1 MSIEKYDLVVLG
13 SGPAGFS
20 AAMRAIDFKK
30 SVCIIEA
37 NHLGGAGI
45 MNGALT
51 SKAMWE
57 LSRDFS
63 IASSVTRGYRASGLN
78 VEYDKVQKTVIQA
91 AKQKQLQMLSQI
103 ETYSKASENSGN
115 ITLKYGWGKFLDSN
129 TVEIISHDKIEQVK
143 GDNFIIATGS
153 RPRPMPDV
161 EVDNER
167 IIDSDGIMNLKE
179 FPERMIII
187 GSGIIG
193 CEYATIFSNYNQTE
207 VHLLDRQ
214 HKVIPY
220 EDDDVSDFVS
230 KGLEKNGV
238 IIHHTANLRT
248 IRKRSDCLEVVLDYQ
263 DGHSKVIEVDVAVVA
278 VGRIPNLDNLGL
290 ENVNIK
296 TTERGYLDI
305 NEACAIDNFKSCNI
319 FAAGDV
325 SGHAQLYSV
334 GELQG
339 RFIVEALYGNLEF
352 PLDYSNMST
361 LMFFKPAVAAVGLN
375 EKACKSQ
382 NIPYK
387 VATYSN
393 SLINRAIAM
402 RASDGF
408 VKIIVSDDGENRI
421 LGMRAAGPQ
430 ASTLIT
436 SIAYQISQKG
446 TLKDIRK
453 NVHPHPSISEGVQ
466 ECLRV
471 FEGKSIYKP
480 QAFPDFIKLESWHP
494 EVVKENS

>member
-1 MSIEKYDLVVLG
+1 MSIEKFDLVVLG

-37 NHLGGAGI
+37 NHLGGTGI

-78 VEYDKVQKTVIQA
+78 VDYKKVQKTVIQA

-103 ETYSKASENSGN
+103 ETYSVASDNAGSV
-115 ITLKYGWGKFLDSN
+115 TLKYGWGKFVDSN
-129 TVEIISHDKIEQVK
+129 TIEIISADKIEQVK

-153 RPRPMPDV
+153 RPRTMLDV

-167 IIDSDGIMNLKE
+167 IIDSEGIVDLKE
-179 FPERMIII
+179 FPERMIIL

-193 CEYATIFSNYNQTE
+193 CEFATIFSNYNQTE

-220 EDDDVSDFVS
+220 EDEDLSNFVG
-230 KGLEKNGV
+230 KNLEDNGV
-238 IIHHTANLRT
+238 MIHHTANLRA
-248 IRKRSDCLEVVLDYQ
+248 IRKHPDFLEVVLDYQ
-263 DGHSKVIEVDVAVVA
+263 DGHSKVIEVDVALVA
-278 VGRIPNLDNLGL
+278 IGRIPNLDNIGL
-290 ENVNIK
+290 ENVGIS
-296 TTERGYLDI
+296 TTDRGYLDI
-305 NEACAIDNFKSCNI
+305 NEVCATDNFQSCNI

-339 RFIVEALYGNLEF
+339 RYIVETLYGNLEF

-361 LMFFKPAVAAVGLN
+361 LMFFKPEVAAVGLN
-375 EKACKSQ
+375 EKGCRKRGIA
-382 NIPYK
+382 YK

-393 SLINRAIAM
+393 SLVNRAVAM
-402 RASDGF
+402 RATDGF
-408 VKIIVSDDGENRI
+408 VKIIVSDDGKDRI

-436 SIAYQISQKG
+436 SIAYQITQKG
-446 TLKDIRK
+446 TLRDIQQ
-453 NVHPHPSISEGVQ
+453 NVHPHPSISEGIQ

-471 FEGKSIYKP
+471 FEEKSIYKP
-480 QAFPDFIKLESWHP
+480 KAFPDLIKLESWKP
-494 EVVKENS
+494 ELVNEKS

>member
-1 MSIEKYDLVVLG
+1 MSTEKYDLVVLG
-13 SGPAGFS
+13 SGPAGFA
-20 AAMRAIDFKK
+20 AAMRALDFKK

-57 LSRDFS
+57 LSRDYS
-63 IASSVTRGYRASGLN
+63 IASSVMRGYRASGLN
-78 VEYDKVQKTVIQA
+78 VDYKLVQKTILQA

-103 ETYSKASENSGN
+103 ETYSEPSNDYGT
-115 ITLKYGWGKFLDSN
+115 ITLKYGWGKFIDSH
-129 TVEIISHDKIEQVK
+129 TVEIISKNKTERILGE
-143 GDNFIIATGS
+143 NFIIATGS
-153 RPRPMPDV
+153 RPRTMPDV
-161 EVDNER
+161 EIDQER
-167 IIDSDGIMNLKE
+167 IIDSEGVMDLKE

-193 CEYATIFSNYNQTE
+193 CEFATIFSNYNQTE

-220 EDDDVSDFVS
+220 EDDDLSSFVS
-230 KGLEKNGV
+230 KNLENNGV
-238 IIHHTANLRT
+238 TIHHTANLRC
-248 IRKRSDCLEVVLDYQ
+248 IRKRPDFLEVVLDYQ
-263 DGHSKVIEVDVAVVA
+263 DGHSKVLEVDVALVA
-278 VGRIPNLDNLGL
+278 VGRIPNLDNIGL
-290 ENVNIK
+290 ENVGIS
-296 TTERGYLDI
+296 TTDRGYLNI
-305 NEACAIDNFKSCNI
+305 NEVCATDNFKSCNI

-339 RFIVEALYGNLEF
+339 RYIVEALYGNLEY
-352 PLDYSNMST
+352 PLDYSNMAT
-361 LMFFKPAVAAVGLN
+361 LMFFKPEVAAVGLN
-375 EKACKSQ
+375 EKACRKKG
-382 NIPYK
+382 IPYK

-393 SLINRAIAM
+393 SLVNRAIAM
-402 RASDGF
+402 RATDGF
-408 VKIIVSDDGENRI
+408 VKIIVSDDGKDHI

-436 SIAYQISQKG
+436 SIAYQITQKG
-446 TLKDIRK
+446 TLKDIRQ
-453 NVHPHPSISEGVQ
+453 NVHPHPSISEGIQ

-471 FEGKSIYKP
+471 FEEKSIYKP
-480 QAFPDFIKLESWHP
+480 KAFPDLIKLETWKP
-494 EVVKENS
+494 DNE

>member
-1 MSIEKYDLVVLG
+1 MSQEKYDLIVIG

-20 AAMRAIDFKK
+20 AATRAIDFKK

-57 LSRDFS
+57 LSKDFN
-63 IASSVTRGYRASGLN
+63 IASSVNRGYRASGLFAD
-78 VEYDKVQKTVIQA
+78 YKQVQKTIIQA

-103 ETYSKASENSGN
+103 ETFSQKTENHGN
-115 ITLKYGWGKFLDSN
+115 IKLKYGWAKFIDSH
-129 TVEIISHDKIEQVK
+129 TIEIDKNGQKEQIC
-143 GDNFIIATGS
+143 GENIIIATGS
-153 RPRPMPDV
+153 RPRNMPDI
-161 EVDNER
+161 EIDQER
-167 IIDSDGIMNLKE
+167 IVDSEGIMNLKE

-220 EDDDVSDFVS
+220 EDDDISEFVS
-230 KGLEKNGV
+230 KNLEKNGV

-263 DGHSKVIEVDVAVVA
+263 DGHSKVIEVDVAVIA
-278 VGRIPNLDNLGL
+278 VGRIPNLDNMGL

-296 TTERGYLDI
+296 TTEKGYLNI

-339 RFIVEALYGNLEF
+339 RFIVEALYSNLKF

-361 LMFFKPAVAAVGLN
+361 LMFFKPEVAAVGMN
-375 EKACKSQ
+375 EKTCQKR

-393 SLINRAIAM
+393 SLINRAVAM
-402 RASDGF
+402 RATDGF
-408 VKIIVSDDGENRI
+408 IKIIVSDDAENRI

-436 SIAYQISQKG
+436 SIAYQITQKG
-446 TLKDIRK
+446 SLKDIRK

-480 QAFPDFIKLESWHP
+480 QAFPDLIKLKSWKP
-494 EVVKENS
+494 DKQG

>member
-1 MSIEKYDLVVLG
+1 MDIEKYDLVVLG

-37 NHLGGAGI
+37 SHLGGAGI

-63 IASSVTRGYRASGLN
+63 IASSVMRGYRASGLH
-78 VEYDKVQKTVIQA
+78 VDYKKVQQTIIQA

-103 ETYSKASENSGN
+103 ETYSKASETCGN
-115 ITLKYGWGKFLDSN
+115 ITLKYGWGKFIDSH
-129 TVEIISHDKIEQVK
+129 TVEIISNDKIEQIK

-153 RPRPMPDV
+153 RPRSMPDV
-161 EVDNER
+161 EIDNER
-167 IIDSDGIMNLKE
+167 IIDSEGIMDLKE

-193 CEYATIFSNYNQTE
+193 CEYATIFSNYSQTE

-220 EDDDVSDFVS
+220 EDDDLSSFV
-230 KGLEKNGV
+230 GRNLESNGV

-248 IRKRSDCLEVVLDYQ
+248 IRKRPDFLEVVLDYQ

-278 VGRIPNLDNLGL
+278 IGRIPNLDNIGL
-290 ENVNIK
+290 ENVGIS
-296 TTERGYLDI
+296 TTNRGFLDI
-305 NEACAIDNFKSCNI
+305 NEVCATDNFQSCNI

-334 GELQG
+334 AELQG
-339 RFIVEALYGNLEF
+339 RYIVEALYGDSEY

-361 LMFFKPAVAAVGLN
+361 LMFFKPEVAAVGLN
-375 EKACKSQ
+375 EKACQKRG
-382 NIPYK
+382 IPYK

-393 SLINRAIAM
+393 SLVNRAIAM
-402 RASDGF
+402 RAMDGF
-408 VKIIVSDDGENRI
+408 VKIIVSDDGKDRI

-436 SIAYQISQKG
+436 SIAYQITQQG
-446 TLKDIRK
+446 TLKDIRQ
-453 NVHPHPSISEGVQ
+453 NVHPHPSISEGIQ

-480 QAFPDFIKLESWHP
+480 KAFPDLIKLESWKP
-494 EVVKENS
+494 VEV

>member
-1 MSIEKYDLVVLG
+1 MTQEKYDLIVIG

-20 AAMRAIDFKK
+20 AATRAIDFKK

-57 LSRDFS
+57 LSKDYY
-63 IASSVTRGYRASGLN
+63 IAASVNRGYRASGLN
-78 VEYDKVQKTVIQA
+78 VDYKQVQKTIVQA

-103 ETYSKASENSGN
+103 ETFSETSDSHGS
-115 ITLKYGWGKFLDSN
+115 ICLKQGWAKFLDSHHI
-129 TVEIISHDKIEQVK
+129 EISHKGETECIW
-143 GDNFIIATGS
+143 GDNIIIATGS
-153 RPRPMPDV
+153 RPREMEDI
-161 EVDNER
+161 EIDQER
-167 IIDSDGIMNLKE
+167 IIDSEGIMNLKE

-193 CEYATIFSNYNQTE
+193 CEYATIFSNYKQTE

-220 EDDDVSDFVS
+220 EDDDLSDFVS
-230 KGLEKNGV
+230 KNLENNGV

-248 IRKRSDCLEVVLDYQ
+248 IRKRTDCLEVVLDYQ

-278 VGRIPNLDNLGL
+278 VGRIPNLDNMGL
-290 ENVNIK
+290 ENVNIQ

-305 NEACAIDNFKSCNI
+305 NEVCATDNFQSCNI

-339 RFIVEALYGNLEF
+339 RFIVEALYGNLEY

-361 LMFFKPAVAAVGLN
+361 LMFFKPEVAAVGLN
-375 EKACKSQ
+375 EKACKKRG
-382 NIPYK
+382 IPYK
-387 VATYSN
+387 VATYN
-393 SLINRAIAM
+393 NTLVNRAVAM
-402 RASDGF
+402 RATDGF
-408 VKIIVSDDGENRI
+408 IKIIVSDDGENRI

-436 SIAYQISQKG
+436 SIAYQITQKG

-480 QAFPDFIKLESWHP
+480 KAFPHLIKLKSWKP
-494 EVVKENS
+494 ETDE

>member
-1 MSIEKYDLVVLG
+1 MSQEKYDLIVIG

-20 AAMRAIDFKK
+20 AATRAIDFKK

-45 MNGALT
+45 MNGALS

-57 LSRDFS
+57 LSKDFNV
-63 IASSVTRGYRASGLN
+63 ASSVNRGYRVSGLLAD
-78 VEYDKVQKTVIQA
+78 YKQVQKTIIQA

-103 ETYSKASENSGN
+103 ETFSEKTETHGS
-115 ITLKYGWGKFLDSN
+115 ICLKYGWAKFIDSN
-129 TVEIISHDKIEQVK
+129 TIQIDKKGEKEIIT
-143 GDNFIIATGS
+143 GDNIIIATGS
-153 RPRPMPDV
+153 RPREMPDI
-161 EVDNER
+161 EIDQER
-167 IIDSDGIMNLKE
+167 IINSEGIMKLKE

-220 EDDDVSDFVS
+220 EDDDISDFVS

-248 IRKRSDCLEVVLDYQ
+248 IRKKSDCLEVVLDYQ
-263 DGHSKVIEVDVAVVA
+263 DGHSTVIEVDVAIVA
-278 VGRIPNLDNLGL
+278 IGRIPNLDNLGL

-296 TTERGYLDI
+296 TTERGYLNI
-305 NEACAIDNFKSCNI
+305 NEICAIDNFQSCNI

-334 GELQG
+334 GEIQG
-339 RFIVEALYGNLEF
+339 RSIVEALYGNLEF

-361 LMFFKPAVAAVGLN
+361 LMFFKPEVAAVGMN
-375 EKACKSQ
+375 EKACKKQ

-387 VATYSN
+387 VASYSN
-393 SLINRAIAM
+393 ELVNRAIAM
-402 RASDGF
+402 RATDGF
-408 VKIIVSDDGENRI
+408 IKIIVSDDGENRI

-436 SIAYQISQKG
+436 SIAYQITQKG

-480 QAFPDFIKLESWHP
+480 QAFPDLIKLKSWKP
-494 EVVKENS
+494 GIN